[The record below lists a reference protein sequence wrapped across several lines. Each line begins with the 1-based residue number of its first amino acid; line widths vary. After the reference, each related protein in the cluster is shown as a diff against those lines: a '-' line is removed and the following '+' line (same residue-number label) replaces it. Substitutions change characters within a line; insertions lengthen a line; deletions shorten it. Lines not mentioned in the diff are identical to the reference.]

1 MINRRLLLVSMA
13 GAIASASK
21 LMAVSPLDEDH
32 MIRVVRSPD
41 CGCCGAWIAHLE
53 ESGFTVEDVL
63 STDVEATKDQYAIPT
78 SLRSC
83 HTGVIAGYV
92 IEGHVP
98 AADIIR
104 LLEERPDA
112 AGLAVPGM
120 PLGSPGMEM
129 GDRTDAYDVILWAGS
144 ETTVFS
150 TYSG

>member
-1 MINRRLLLVSMA
+1 MINRRIFLASLA
-13 GAIASASK
+13 GTIASASQM
-21 LMAVSPLDEDH
+21 MAASPIDADR

-53 ESGFTVEDVL
+53 ENGFTVEDVL
-63 STDVEATKDQYAIPT
+63 STDLEAKKDQYAIPT

-129 GDRTDAYDVILWAGS
+129 GDRTDAYDVILWSASG
-144 ETTVFS
+144 TTIFS
-150 TYSG
+150 SYRG

>member
-1 MINRRLLLVSMA
+1 MINRRAFLASLA
-13 GAIASASK
+13 GTIASASK
-21 LMAVSPLDEDH
+21 MMAASPADADR

-53 ESGFTVEDVL
+53 ENGFTVENVL

-78 SLRSC
+78 NLRSC

-129 GDRTDAYDVILWAGS
+129 GDRTDAYDVILWSGS
-144 ETTVFS
+144 DTEVFS
-150 TYSG
+150 SYRG